1 MIDPNIESNT
11 ENYSPLE
18 VTGQM
23 EIFLY
28 ISKFIKN
35 KLCRKLH
42 LSSSHFRCQIIQSQY
57 IRITKYPWAKT
68 KGRNGIVRP
77 RKKRISPLLL
87 NIFLFGNK
95 SHNCWSHSF
104 QNILRFYDFVN
115 IWYEKTQ
122 PE

>member
-42 LSSSHFRCQIIQSQY
+42 LSSSHFRCKIIQSQY
-57 IRITKYPWAKT
+57 IRMTKYPCVYQLTVDKIYYYTSEEFSLYKT
-68 KGRNGIVRP
+68 TVDK
-77 RKKRISPLLL
+77 
-87 NIFLFGNK
+87 
-95 SHNCWSHSF
+95 
-104 QNILRFYDFVN
+104 
-115 IWYEKTQ
+115 
-122 PE
+122 